1 MIQFEKLPYPLLIAG
16 HIILTIFMIAA
27 PFLIPLF
34 FYASIIYF
42 GLRVLLQK
50 DSGQEALLACA
61 YLVTLEVFLRM
72 NQALI
77 FYEFMKYL
85 VIVFMIMGI
94 IMRGFSLKSIPYVFY
109 LLLLIPSI
117 IVAAGNIPLGESLRK
132 AVAFNLSGPVTLGIT
147 AIYCYQRTI
156 TNTRLDQI
164 LKLCVGPVVMI
175 TTYLFL

>member
-16 HIILTIFMIAA
+16 HIILTIFMIAV

-77 FYEFMKYL
+77 FHKFIK
-85 VIVFMIMGI
+85 
-94 IMRGFSLKSIPYVFY
+94 
-109 LLLLIPSI
+109 
-117 IVAAGNIPLGESLRK
+117 
-132 AVAFNLSGPVTLGIT
+132 
-147 AIYCYQRTI
+147 
-156 TNTRLDQI
+156 D
-164 LKLCVGPVVMI
+164 
-175 TTYLFL
+175 